1 MENFITSYL
10 VKIGFSPDEPSYRK
24 FSGALVQAEHDVAT
38 HTTGMARR
46 VVEVQGAIT
55 GAFLG
60 ISASILGVVD
70 KTAMADQGY
79 RLMGLRMMMTGEQA
93 RKLSMITKTL
103 GASLEEIIW
112 DPELHARANAM
123 GAHIDKLTGMM
134 GPGFEKDMR
143 SIRDVRAEFGNL
155 ALDVQFLGM
164 KFTSD
169 LWQRIAP
176 GDPAKQLQEWLGDL
190 ELRIPGV
197 SGELSRLA
205 AGALTD
211 TWHMLQ
217 ETGGVAKEA
226 GLAFTNV
233 IGALSR
239 DKSIEGTTF
248 TFHNFARAL
257 EHVEHAAAGVAGAI
271 AKSEQVI
278 AESVSGA
285 ALALS
290 GKHSEAE
297 KEFSKARKN
306 LTAGSGAVLGIV
318 TGSTVGGIV
327 GAALGVPLGPLG
339 IAAGG
344 FVGSGVGALV
354 GGGTGALA
362 GKVNQDY
369 GEDATSLVRGVGI
382 AEAIKIAAGEAAQ
395 EGYDWLYPKPT
406 PNATRSP
413 LPSGAMNQSTAQGS
427 APQTPQAG
435 SLIQPALPPAGALN
449 QSIAQPAPA
458 GLIAQRPDL
467 VDSLANAIAK
477 FEAGTK
483 ENPISV
489 RNNNPGNLRT
499 WGDYPTE
506 GGYAK
511 FPDWDTGM
519 DALRKQIV
527 KNIGRG
533 LTLEEFFAGKKDV
546 YDGFANK
553 KNYNDPEAY
562 SAWVAKKLG
571 GVDVNTPLNQIVLP
585 APTPPMPLAQPS
597 GAQTTVPIA
606 KPIAYTV
613 QPSIDRGSLMRD
625 LPSADDNQPRIRFA
639 GLSLPPASPT
649 IWPSVGP
656 ELAAALASM
665 QRPILPQP
673 ISSNIQHTNSIGD
686 INIYIT
692 EPGANVDDIHRVV
705 SKAVEQKL
713 AAQTQFDL
721 PQLRAA
727 Y

>member
-10 VKIGFSPDEPSYRK
+10 VKIGFEPDNTSYRK
-24 FSGALVQAEHDVAT
+24 FSGALIQAEHDVAM
-38 HTTGMARR
+38 HTTGIARR
-46 VVEVQGAIT
+46 VIEVQGAIT

-79 RLMGLRMMMTGEQA
+79 RLMGLRMMMTTESA
-93 RKLSMITKTL
+93 RKLDIITKTL
-103 GASLEEIIW
+103 GASLEEVIW
-112 DPELHARANAM
+112 DPELHQRANVLSADM
-123 GAHIDKLTGMM
+123 DRMTKQL
-134 GPGFEKDMR
+134 GPGFEGSMR
-143 SIRDVRAEFGNL
+143 SIRDFRAEFGRL
-155 ALDVQFLGM
+155 EVGLQFLGM
-164 KFTSD
+164 RFTED
-169 LWQRIAP
+169 LWAKLMP
-176 GDPAKQLQEWLGDL
+176 GEAGKSFHDWITWAEDHIPEWSGKLVSYAIPAL
-190 ELRIPGV
+190 E
-197 SGELSRLA
+197 
-205 AGALTD
+205 D
-211 TWHMLQ
+211 TWKIAKA
-217 ETGGVAKEA
+217 TGGAVEQGAI
-226 GLAFTNV
+226 AFTNL
-233 IGALSR
+233 IGVLSG
-239 DKSIEGTTF
+239 DKSIESTAFSFDNLGK
-248 TFHNFARAL
+248 AIV
-257 EHVEHAAAGVAGAI
+257 HVGDFMTDFVVQI
-271 AKSEQVI
+271 AKSEKMLGEL
-278 AESVSGA
+278 ASA
-285 ALALS
+285 ADLLAS
-290 GKHSEAE
+290 GKLEEAA
-297 KEFSKARKN
+297 S
-306 LTAGSGAVLGIV
+306 VLGIV
-318 TGSTVGGIV
+318 RKDLTTGTGKMIGGAV
-327 GAALGVPLGPLG
+327 GAAVGGAVAGPLG
-339 IAAGG
+339 IAV
-344 FVGSGVGALV
+344 VGTVGAAAGNLLGKASQETGDQPTDAQALIAEIKKY
-354 GGGTGALA
+354 GGLGTLKREAAGALQTSKEIFSYIGESYGA
-362 GKVNQDY
+362 IMRHEGFNGAIASTNQ
-369 GEDATSLVRGVGI
+369 
-382 AEAIKIAAGEAAQ
+382 
-395 EGYDWLYPKPT
+395 P
-406 PNATRSP
+406 
-413 LPSGAMNQSTAQGS
+413 AQGN
-427 APQTPQAG
+427 APQSLPTGSIIQPVPVLPVAG
-435 SLIQPALPPAGALN
+435 SLT
-449 QSIAQPAPA
+449 QSDAIPAPA
-458 GLIAQRPDL
+458 GSIAQVPDL
-467 VDSLANAIAK
+467 VDSLADAIAK

-483 ENPISV
+483 KNPISV
-489 RNNNPGNLRT
+489 RNHNPGNLRT

-553 KNYNDPEAY
+553 KNYNDPDAY

-585 APTPPMPLAQPS
+585 EPTPPMPLAQPS